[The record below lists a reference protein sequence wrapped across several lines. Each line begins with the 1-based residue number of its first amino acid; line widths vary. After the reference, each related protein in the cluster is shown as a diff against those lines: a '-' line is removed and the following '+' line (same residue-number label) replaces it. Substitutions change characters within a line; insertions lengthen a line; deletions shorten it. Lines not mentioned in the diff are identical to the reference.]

1 MGHTEGLRQ
10 DQDDWLTDQAGGVPA
25 VEISEGVVHV
35 DDDTVVISQNKGFV
49 PRRQGIERRGR
60 SGRIDVA
67 HNVDP
72 ARISTEDLNT
82 ESSA

>member
-10 DQDDWLTDQAGGVPA
+10 DQADWLTDQAGVVPA
-25 VEISEGVVHV
+25 VEISEGIVHV

-49 PRRQGIERRGR
+49 PRRQGIERRGL

-67 HNVDP
+67 HDVDP
-72 ARISTEDLNT
+72 ARISTGDWNT
-82 ESSA
+82 GGSP